1 VLALVKEDTMLRG
14 ISTLKGLTV
23 GALDGEVGSVHDVY
37 FDDKQWTVR
46 YFVVD
51 TGTWLSGRRVL
62 ISPMALRQPA
72 DVVGDRLQVGLSKA
86 QIENAPSWD
95 TDKPV
100 SRQHEIAYARHY
112 DYPYYW
118 AGPARWGTAWD
129 PFTGIVPAP
138 RPDPV
143 EEEIIARERE
153 NADEHLHSARDVTGY
168 YVQAKDDDVGH
179 VEDFLVDDHTWAIRY
194 LIVDTRNWLPGRKVL
209 LAPSWIKNVS
219 WDESK
224 VYVDLRRQEVETSP
238 EYHPSKPFERPLETR
253 LYEHYRRPTYW
264 DEEELRR

>member
-1 VLALVKEDTMLRG
+1 MLRG

-23 GALDGEVGSVHDVY
+23 GALDGEVGSVYDVY

-100 SRQHEIAYARHY
+100 SRQHEIAYARHMAMY
-112 DYPYYW
+112 LLKED
-118 AGPARWGTAWD
+118 AGQSVAEICRAFGNRDHSTVLSGIQRIVMELGT
-129 PFTGIVPAP
+129 
-138 RPDPV
+138 RP
-143 EEEIIARERE
+143 ETA
-153 NADEHLHSARDVTGY
+153 ADVTA
-168 YVQAKDDDVGH
+168 VRAA
-179 VEDFLVDDHTWAIRY
+179 LTA
-194 LIVDTRNWLPGRKVL
+194 
-209 LAPSWIKNVS
+209 APVAAAG
-219 WDESK
+219 
-224 VYVDLRRQEVETSP
+224 
-238 EYHPSKPFERPLETR
+238 
-253 LYEHYRRPTYW
+253 
-264 DEEELRR
+264 

>member
-1 VLALVKEDTMLRG
+1 MLRG

-95 TDKPV
+95 TDKPDGQPRRCV
-100 SRQHEIAYARHY
+100 DPSR
-112 DYPYYW
+112 
-118 AGPARWGTAWD
+118 
-129 PFTGIVPAP
+129 
-138 RPDPV
+138 
-143 EEEIIARERE
+143 AREAFGFE
-153 NADEHLHSARDVTGY
+153 ATTQL
-168 YVQAKDDDVGH
+168 
-179 VEDFLVDDHTWAIRY
+179 ED
-194 LIVDTRNWLPGRKVL
+194 G
-209 LAPSWIKNVS
+209 
-219 WDESK
+219 
-224 VYVDLRRQEVETSP
+224 LRRTIDWYLGHRQEAESRVT
-238 EYHPSKPFERPLETR
+238 
-253 LYEHYRRPTYW
+253 
-264 DEEELRR
+264 